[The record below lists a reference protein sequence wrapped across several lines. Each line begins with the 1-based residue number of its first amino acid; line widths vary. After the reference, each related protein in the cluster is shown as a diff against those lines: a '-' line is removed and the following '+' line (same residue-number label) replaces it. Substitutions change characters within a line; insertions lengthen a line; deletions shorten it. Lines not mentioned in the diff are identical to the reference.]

1 MSLRAPGRA
10 RWMPA
15 HMALMALM
23 ALLCAAVAHAADV
36 DIALVRMG
44 VGNHVRPG
52 DMTALLVR
60 VTSGLQAPVQ
70 ARIEWSVRN
79 ADGDVARYARDAALA
94 PGAPTERWVYGVM
107 PILSASAQGAVD
119 LVTTV
124 RVVEV
129 DDGRV
134 VRVLGERRIDGASAE
149 DPAVPVEVN
158 EALIGMVGDGR
169 AGLAGI
175 STPTPNLS
183 SIASMN
189 ELTKVA
195 RGIAASDLPDR
206 WEGLASF
213 ETLVWTNSP
222 VQNLGSEQARAVL
235 DWTRRGGNLV
245 IVLPESGDPWGMA
258 GQRGR
263 TPFAPALPEKATRHD
278 AVPVRELLPVLT
290 KDRALRNDAA
300 RTAVWSFGEDAGNGF
315 APIVMAP
322 TRASLRNGTL
332 ETDDALKGRALVVRR
347 PFGFGFVTVVG
358 IDVDG
363 LDRRALV
370 AEGLPQA
377 DVFWNRIL
385 GRRADAPTPAMW
397 AALAAEKRLD
407 GRGGYL
413 ITGNGGELVNAQVG
427 LQSRAA
433 IGVLGLLAAFALY
446 WALAGPGSFFALR
459 SMRRPQFAWLAF
471 LGVASGAAAL
481 AWIATGV
488 FALTSSRV
496 QHLTFV
502 DRVEWAGA
510 TAEERSMVRVQSWM
524 GVALPGYGTAR
535 VALGKSEGA
544 PGGDVVGTWFP
555 PPAGNQSG
563 FPDSETYLV
572 AAGSQADYDI
582 PSRATATVLT
592 AQWVGRPLSAWDG
605 TPREMPE
612 RRLRQDIA
620 WGERPTIVLHGA
632 LAHSLPGPLRDVTLV
647 HVTPFRP
654 PERTVAAGA
663 VPLIVPS
670 ASMPSYARMAR
681 MAQWDP
687 GVALDVG
694 PSLYGDD
701 EPTPKAVP
709 AGIRMA
715 GRASA
720 EATVRALWYDPVL
733 QSALSVYDPSSVLQP
748 PARLEMLQ
756 LYAMLQPP
764 LYVSDGGQSTGFRG
778 EAVRVERDL
787 ARGVDLSRWFSQPC
801 LLVLG
806 RLDDAGNG
814 TVALPFPFT
823 IDGDEP
829 RADGQTFVRVVF
841 PLPAPPAALVPLP
854 APAAK

>member
-1 MSLRAPGRA
+1 MAAAP
-10 RWMPA
+10 W
-15 HMALMALM
+15 ALAL
-23 ALLCAAVAHAADV
+23 ACAARAADV

-107 PILSASAQGAVD
+107 PIVSASAQSAVE

-124 RVVEV
+124 RVVEM

-134 VRVLGERRIDGASAE
+134 VRVLGEKRIDGTTAE
-149 DPAVPVEVN
+149 DPAVPVEVT
-158 EALIGMVGDGR
+158 EALVGVVGDGR

-175 STPTPNLS
+175 STPTPNLAF
-183 SIASMN
+183 IASMN

-195 RGIAASDLPDR
+195 RGISAADLPDR
-206 WEGLASF
+206 WEGLSSF
-213 ETLVWTNSP
+213 DSLIWTNAP
-222 VQNLGSEQARAVL
+222 VQNLGTEQARAVL

-258 GQRGR
+258 GQRAR
-263 TPFAPALPEKATRHD
+263 TAFAQALPEKATRHD
-278 AVPVRELLPVLT
+278 GVRVRELLPVLT
-290 KDRALRNDAA
+290 KDRELRNEGA

-315 APIVMAP
+315 GPLILAP
-322 TRASLRNGTL
+322 TTASLTLGTL
-332 ETDDALKGRALVVRR
+332 ETDEQLKGRALAVRR

-358 IDVDG
+358 VDVDG

-377 DVFWNRIL
+377 DTFWNRIL

-397 AALAAEKRLD
+397 AALAAEKRLET
-407 GRGGYL
+407 RGGYV
-413 ITGNGGELVNAQVG
+413 IPGNGGELVNAQVG

-433 IGVLGLLAAFALY
+433 IGVLGLLAAFAVY
-446 WALAGPGSFFALR
+446 WGLAGPGSYWVLR
-459 SMRRPQFAWLAF
+459 SMSRTQFAWLAF
-471 LGVASGAAAL
+471 VAVAAGAAAL

-502 DRVEWAGA
+502 DRVEWSGA
-510 TAEERSMVRVQSWM
+510 SAEDRALVRAQSWM
-524 GVALPGYGTAR
+524 GAALPGYGAAR
-535 VALGKSEGA
+535 VALAKGEGA
-544 PGGDVVGTWFP
+544 PGGDVLGTWFP
-555 PPAGNQSG
+555 PPAGNTAG
-563 FPDSETYLV
+563 FPDSETYVV
-572 AAGSQADYDI
+572 AAGSQADYDV

-592 AQWVGRPLSAWDG
+592 ANWVGRPASAWEG

-620 WGERPTIVLHGA
+620 WGDRPSIVLHGA
-632 LAHSLPGPLRDVTLV
+632 LTHSLPAALQDVVLL

-654 PERTVAAGA
+654 PARTVAEGK
-663 VPLIVPS
+663 VPLVVPS
-670 ASMPSYARMAR
+670 GSMPSFGRMAR
-681 MAQWDP
+681 LARWDP
-687 GVALDVG
+687 NVPLDVG

-701 EPTPKAVP
+701 EEPPKPAP
-709 AGIRMA
+709 AGIRMV

-720 EATVRALWYDPVL
+720 EATIRALWYDPVL
-733 QSALSVYDPSSVLQP
+733 QSALSMYDPASVLQP
-748 PARLEMLQ
+748 AQRLEMLQ
-756 LYAMLQPP
+756 LYSMLQPP
-764 LYVSDGGQSTGFRG
+764 LYVLEGGQSTGFRG
-778 EAVRVERDL
+778 DAVRVERDL
-787 ARGVDLSRWFSQPC
+787 ARGVDLSRWCSQPC
-801 LLVLG
+801 LVVMGVLK
-806 RLDDAGNG
+806 DDGQG
-814 TVALPFPFT
+814 SVGLPFPFT

-841 PLPAPPAALVPLP
+841 PLPAPAAALVPLP
-854 APAAK
+854 QAAQAK